1 MVESEVRRLVR
12 YLATQVQRGYTI
24 LTWNG
29 LGFDFRIL
37 AEESGFSRECG
48 DLAVEHVDM
57 MFYVL
62 CRLGFG
68 VGLESAAKGLGVGT
82 KPTGVSGSLIP
93 QLWNE
98 DRHEEVLSLYS

>member
-1 MVESEVRRLVR
+1 M
-12 YLATQVQRGYTI
+12 I
-24 LTWNG
+24 
-29 LGFDFRIL
+29 FD
-37 AEESGFSRECG
+37 
-48 DLAVEHVDM
+48 
-57 MFYVL
+57 VL

-98 DRHEEVLSLYS
+98 DRHEEVLSLYSQ